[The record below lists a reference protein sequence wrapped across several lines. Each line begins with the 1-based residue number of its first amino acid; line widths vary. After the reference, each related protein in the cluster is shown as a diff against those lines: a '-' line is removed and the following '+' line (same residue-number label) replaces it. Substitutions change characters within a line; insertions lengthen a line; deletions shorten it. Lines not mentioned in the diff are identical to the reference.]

1 MNELQLGS
9 ITAGRQGATVNEF
22 STDGTFAD
30 NSDESV
36 PTEKAVKTYVDQ
48 EITSLSASQGT
59 IVAGNSPSQS
69 KVEVNGTGAATDT
82 IDFDIAGVEVAEI
95 ASSHFKLPT
104 GTTANRPGTP
114 ASGMFRY
121 NTTTN
126 SLEVYGAT
134 SWEPA
139 GSIKWSEVS
148 TASAI
153 TKGEGYMCDTT
164 GGGFI
169 ITLPASPAMGDAVRI
184 LDLAGTFDSNNLVL
198 GRNGN
203 NIMGL
208 AEDLTLSTENSA
220 VGLVYTNATQGWK
233 LIEVL

>member
-1 MNELQLGS
+1 
-9 ITAGRQGATVNEF
+9 
-22 STDGTFAD
+22 
-30 NSDESV
+30 
-36 PTEKAVKTYVDQ
+36 
-48 EITSLSASQGT
+48 
-59 IVAGNSPSQS
+59 
-69 KVEVNGTGAATDT
+69 
-82 IDFDIAGVEVAEI
+82 
-95 ASSHFKLPT
+95 
-104 GTTANRPGTP
+104 
-114 ASGMFRY
+114 MFRY